1 MKTLRML
8 TVGIVLGATAIA
20 AAAEES
26 SVPTITVTA
35 KRHATG
41 PATEHVAPREDL
53 QITFVMPT
61 DMPEAEIDS
70 HLTLVGAPPAPP
82 VEG

>member
-1 MKTLRML
+1 MKTLQML
-8 TVGIVLGATAIA
+8 TVGIVFGAAAIA
-20 AAAEES
+20 ATAAEES
-26 SVPTITVTA
+26 SVTTITVTA

-41 PATEHVAPREDL
+41 PVTEHVAPENV

-70 HLTLVGAPPAPP
+70 HLTLIGAPPAPP